1 MGRIWT
7 ESAHS
12 LGRKATLTLEFM
24 YLTINLIFG
33 TWWGTRV
40 KQLGSAGR
48 QKSSPASSLGLA
60 LSTCVGVLPL
70 VPDAK
75 PKPSAPRRFGIGIFY
90 VLLYML
96 LKVAFDSEG
105 WLVQIGNVVQLLYLF
120 LIIVQ
125 VGGCRVPGMAV
136 VLQWLM
142 DQKRGARLPEL
153 DLHGLLGWPNP
164 LCLPHV
170 LPPAA
175 HHQPEEQARGS

>member
-75 PKPSAPRRFGIGIFY
+75 PKPSAPHRFGIGIFY

-125 VGGCRVPGMAV
+125 VGGCCAWHGRRAAMA
-136 VLQWLM
+136 
-142 DQKRGARLPEL
+142 DGPKERG
-153 DLHGLLGWPNP
+153 
-164 LCLPHV
+164 
-170 LPPAA
+170 PAA
-175 HHQPEEQARGS
+175 GAGLARPSGVAQPPLLAPCPAPCSSSST